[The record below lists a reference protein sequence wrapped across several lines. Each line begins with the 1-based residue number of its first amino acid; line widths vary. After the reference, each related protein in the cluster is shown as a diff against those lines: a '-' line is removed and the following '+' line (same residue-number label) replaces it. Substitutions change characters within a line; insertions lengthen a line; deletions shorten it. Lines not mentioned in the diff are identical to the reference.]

1 MIALYQPSSV
11 PTMPLFPS
19 RRELVQTVMTAV
31 VLPRAI
37 EVMNRALRTRHDA
50 GERILER
57 LCDLRLDDVAFA
69 QYSEGVEL
77 LGNLQ
82 RMLLLNSR
90 KGLLVTIGDTLT
102 KDVATAEYLRS
113 AGFLKITDLIG
124 MNRQHFRSALC
135 CAEEAGRTR
144 QHQLY
149 AISMPDDA

>member
-1 MIALYQPSSV
+1 MIASHQLFPV

-37 EVMNRALRTRHDA
+37 EVMNRALRTRHDPA
-50 GERILER
+50 ICHPEY
-57 LCDLRLDDVAFA
+57 LRLDDVAFA

-113 AGFLKITDLIG
+113 AGFVKITDLIG

-135 CAEEAGRTR
+135 CAEEAGRPR